1 MSDGRRTYVVADI
14 DSNDQLGRVDLV
26 QDAND
31 SLDEEVAEFLGKEGM
46 VVIER

>member
-1 MSDGRRTYVVADI
+1 MVADI
-14 DSNDQLGRVDLV
+14 DSNDQPGHVDIV

-31 SLDEEVAEFLGKEGM
+31 SLDEEVAEFLGKEGK